1 MVYIKMKPGLAHPAS
16 LTSFI
21 PHRSFTGLLSA
32 SHTGPI
38 RTTHQ
43 AYSATPVLQATRL
56 FQISIRQNPPH
67 PSHRSHLKYHPF
79 RETLPAWLPFPKIY
93 SISMQL
99 PHHSLFDI
107 TLPYFI
113 SSLYLSLSKI
123 TLFVCMFNVC
133 LLHQNVSSMRTGTAY
148 IFTAV
153 FLGPKMNEYYAIKCA
168 G

>member
-67 PSHRSHLKYHPF
+67 HHTDLTSNTIPSERHFPHGSPSPKYI
-79 RETLPAWLPFPKIY
+79 PFPCSSPIILY
-93 SISMQL
+93 LISHYPIL
-99 PHHSLFDI
+99 FLHYTYHSPK
-107 TLPYFI
+107 LPY
-113 SSLYLSLSKI
+113 LY
-123 TLFVCMFNVC
+123 VC
-133 LLHQNVSSMRTGTAY
+133 LMFVSSTRM
-148 IFTAV
+148 
-153 FLGPKMNEYYAIKCA
+153 
-168 G
+168 

>member
-1 MVYIKMKPGLAHPAS
+1 MAYIKISQGLAHPTS
-16 LTSFI
+16 VTSFI
-21 PHRSFTGLLSA
+21 LHLSFTGLLSS

-38 RTTHQ
+38 PTTYQ
-43 AYSATPVLQATRL
+43 ASSAPPVLQATRL
-56 FQISIRQNPPH
+56 FQVTIRQNPPH
-67 PSHRSHLKYHPF
+67 ASHRSHLKYHPF
-79 RETLPAWLPFPKIY
+79 RETLSAWLPFPKIY

-107 TLPYFI
+107 ILPYFI
-113 SSLYLSLSKI
+113 TSLYLSLSKI

-133 LLHQNVSSMRTGTAY
+133 LLYQNVSSMRTGTAF

-153 FLGPKMNEYYAIKCA
+153 FQGPKMNEYYTIKCA